1 MSDAAQQGNAVRQW
15 EESVE
20 VLGRQFVLLIDR
32 AMPAGR
38 CEIRIWEGARRGARS
53 AQYLRAPIRGRDAD
67 EARERALDVL
77 HNYVGLDQFRKLVEE
92 AVNELAPG
100 ALIEVS
106 ETAREVIVTLGGAFG
121 LSLPLA
127 IPRDEVL
134 GPETTPAGLRT
145 VVRAH
150 LSAYA
155 RRR

>member
-1 MSDAAQQGNAVRQW
+1 MGNAAQQW

-38 CEIRIWEGARRGARS
+38 CEVLIWEGPRRGARS
-53 AQYLRAPIRGRDAD
+53 AQYLRVPIRGRDAD
-67 EARERALDVL
+67 EARERALEVL

-92 AVNELAPG
+92 AVSELAPG
-100 ALIEVS
+100 ALVEVR

-121 LSLPLA
+121 LRLPLA
-127 IPRDEVL
+127 IPRGEVL
-134 GPETTPAGLRT
+134 GSDVTPAALRA
-145 VVRAH
+145 VIRAH